1 MGIGMSDWRWKIG
14 EAIERIR
21 TRYDHIGR
29 KTGAPFLAIVY
40 PPELEVVALR
50 EWRSQVSGLA
60 PDFEVR
66 TVDVLAVTQ
75 AALSDL
81 GSENVVEALA
91 NPMPGSD
98 PVVELGHHWVDAVAR
113 HVRER
118 FEAPTGRPVVS
129 VERLAALYPVAG
141 PRDVMQQL
149 WDSAQSALDG
159 PVVVLIPGTVRG
171 PRTYSFLDLRN
182 EFMYRGDL
190 L

>member
-1 MGIGMSDWRWKIG
+1 MSDWRWKIG
-14 EAIERIR
+14 EAVERIR

-29 KTGAPFLAIVY
+29 KTGAPFLALLY
-40 PPELEVVALR
+40 PPELEAAVLR
-50 EWRSQVSGLA
+50 EWRTQASSLT
-60 PDFEVR
+60 PDFDLR
-66 TVDVLAVTQ
+66 TIDVLAVTQ
-75 AALSDL
+75 AALADL
-81 GSENVVEALA
+81 GAENVVDALA

-118 FEAPTGRPVVS
+118 FHDPKGRPVV
-129 VERLAALYPVAG
+129 VMERVAALYPVAG

-159 PVVVLIPGTVRG
+159 PVIVLVPGSVRSA
-171 PRTYSFLDLRN
+171 RTYTFLDVRN